1 LSDENPDIVVATAGD
16 YAVEETTA
24 GIKMLKEKLPKV
36 KIKFINFFKLDI
48 LAGKDQL
55 TQKEILEKFLSPD
68 LPIIFNYHGY
78 RGTIQ
83 KLLFDY
89 NLSERII
96 INGYEENGSTTSPF
110 DMRARNGLSR
120 MHFLKDVTSQ
130 LEKFGKLDLEIKNK
144 IHQEMDDM
152 LE

>member
-1 LSDENPDIVVATAGD
+1 
-16 YAVEETTA
+16 
-24 GIKMLKEKLPKV
+24 M
-36 KIKFINFFKLDI
+36 
-48 LAGKDQL
+48 
-55 TQKEILEKFLSPD
+55 
-68 LPIIFNYHGY
+68 PIIFNYHGY
-78 RGTIQ
+78 RGTIK

-120 MHFLKDVTSQ
+120 MHLLKDVSSQ
-130 LEKFGKLDLEIKNK
+130 LFKTGKISEEEKNK

-152 LE
+152 LAWEKNYIIENKDDPDFIANWEL